1 MDIGQLLTGVTA
13 SINVPLLLVLMALGY
28 FIKHWP
34 ILDKIENNLIPI
46 VLIVIGIAGSLLMG
60 DTSTK
65 AAITECIMSGIVNAA
80 IAVMLHQ
87 QGKNIFEMVGHEEIQ
102 PVVDKVLAGNDDR
115 ASPNNEIGED
125 ETLD

>member
-28 FIKHWP
+28 FIKNWP
-34 ILDKIENNLIPI
+34 IFDKVENNLIPF
-46 VLIVIGIAGSLLMG
+46 VLIIVGIAGSLLIG

-65 AAITECIMSGIVNAA
+65 QLVTECIMSGIVNAA

-87 QGKNIFEMVGHEEIQ
+87 QGKNIFEMVGHKEIQ
-102 PVVDKVLAGNDDR
+102 PVVDKVLTGHDDH
-115 ASPNNEIGED
+115 APPDDIEED